1 MDVPQTPRIV
11 VCTPRGAV
19 AHEFVR
25 CLPGVAVDWFESADD
40 PGASPS
46 GRGAYA
52 LVAID
57 FDAAWDAASIAN
69 GWWESDPAVI
79 LLGFRGDRAAWDG
92 EASRLAAVDRLVC
105 LATPFVPWE
114 VRHAVAAAMALRH
127 NDEQRRHLARQ
138 ATEARRAMEQA
149 REEAEN
155 ARRTRLEFIANV
167 NHEMRTPMNAVLGFT
182 SLLLR
187 EPLDPEHAEK
197 LRMVHEAAG
206 KLQRLIDNLL
216 DFSQLCRG
224 QLPLDHVPFDLDEVL
239 GDVLESAGPWA
250 REKRLGLEC
259 HIEPAVPRR
268 LRGDAGRLRQVL
280 LSLLDNAIKF
290 TERGMVRLQVLL
302 DEQTSDV
309 ATLRMTV
316 ADTGVG
322 VPSDREDRILDC
334 FTQADGSATRR
345 FGGMGLGLSLAKHL
359 VDLMGGQ
366 LGFRSANGQGSSFW
380 IILPFSMRNPGDT
393 DAPKGTE
400 KPRALRARVATSPG
414 ANPTGD
420 HAALAPRRVL
430 VADDDRMNRTLIEL
444 LLTRAGC
451 FVDLVTNGREALD
464 ALGVNRYDLLLID
477 VHMPR
482 VDGLE
487 AIRRIRED
495 EPRSG
500 PRLRIVATTAD
511 TLRETREKCMEA
523 GADDY
528 LPIPF
533 TLESLFQ
540 MLERNL
546 AGWTVEGE
554 GPVGG
559 PEPEAALPETAV
571 TECVER
577 LEGALDRYEF
587 ADMERLAE
595 ALRQLAAQTGWE
607 AGVDHALRVQ
617 LAARNGDLSRAAAA
631 AVRLRREFEWRR
643 GALVACG
650 DRVSPSAHAEK
661 DP

>member
-1 MDVPQTPRIV
+1 MDLPQTPRIV
-11 VCTPRGAV
+11 VCTPRVAV
-19 AHEFVR
+19 AEEFAR
-25 CLPGVAVDWFESADD
+25 CLPGFAVDRFEPAGD
-40 PGASPS
+40 PAAGPP
-46 GRGAYA
+46 GRGPCA

-69 GWWESDPAVI
+69 RWWESDPTVVVV
-79 LLGFRGDRAAWDG
+79 GFRSDRAAW
-92 EASRLAAVDRLVC
+92 EAVASRLAAADRLVC
-105 LATPFVPWE
+105 LATPFVEWE
-114 VRHAVAAAMALRH
+114 VRHAVAAALVVRQKDEQLRH
-127 NDEQRRHLARQ
+127 MARQ
-138 ATEARRAMEQA
+138 VTEARRALDQA

-167 NHEMRTPMNAVLGFT
+167 NHEIRTPMNAVLGFT

-187 EPLDPEHAEK
+187 EPLEPEHAEK
-197 LRMVHEAAG
+197 VRIVHEA
-206 KLQRLIDNLL
+206 DNLL

-224 QLPLDHVPFDLDEVL
+224 QLQLDHMPFDLDEVL
-239 GDVLESAGPWA
+239 GDVLETAGPWV

-259 HIEPAVPRR
+259 HIEPAVPRA
-268 LRGDAGRLRQVL
+268 LRGDAARLRQVL

-290 TERGMVRLQVLL
+290 TERGVVRLQVLV
-302 DEQTSDV
+302 DEQTAGV

-334 FTQADGSATRR
+334 FTQADGSTTRR

-366 LGFRSANGQGSSFW
+366 LGFRSANGRGSSFW
-380 IILPFSMRNPGDT
+380 VVLPFPTWPPQDA
-393 DAPKGTE
+393 DAPKTAE
-400 KPRALRARVATSPG
+400 KPRALRVAS
-414 ANPTGD
+414 ASCSRAD
-420 HAALAPRRVL
+420 AAGEPASGPRRVL
-430 VADDDRMNRTLIEL
+430 VADDDRMNRALVEL

-487 AIRRIRED
+487 AIRRIRE
-495 EPRSG
+495 EEACSG
-500 PRLRIVATTAD
+500 HRLRIVATTAD
-511 TLRETREKCMEA
+511 TLRETRDKCLEA

-540 MLERNL
+540 MLQRNL
-546 AGWTVEGE
+546 AGWTVDGE
-554 GPVGG
+554 GPVGD
-559 PEPEAALPETAV
+559 PEPESASPEAV
-571 TECVER
+571 LTECVEC
-577 LEGALDRYEF
+577 LEGALGRYEF
-587 ADMERLAE
+587 DDVERRAE
-595 ALRQLAAQTGWE
+595 TLRQLAAQAGWE

-617 LAARNGDLSRAAAA
+617 LAARNGDLPRAAAA
-631 AVRLRREFEWRR
+631 AARLRREFELRR
-643 GALVACG
+643 GELVACG
-650 DRVSPSAHAEK
+650 DRVFSSAQAEK